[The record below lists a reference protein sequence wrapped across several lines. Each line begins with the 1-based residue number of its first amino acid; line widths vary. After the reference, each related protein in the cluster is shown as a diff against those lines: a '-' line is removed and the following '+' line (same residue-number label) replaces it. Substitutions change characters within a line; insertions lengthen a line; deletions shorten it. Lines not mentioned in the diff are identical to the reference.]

1 VALLDPSSAVGA
13 VEWAER
19 AEAAGFAAAI
29 VTRAAPPAADG
40 DKAKAG
46 GLPQLSYPLTFGG
59 QWGTLLEDN
68 EWRADLSTK
77 ALVLVRKSE
86 ARVKLDRDGNLLR
99 SSANGND
106 NAEAAGGASEAAAP
120 SMLCVDVEP
129 SHATKLANLARPPPR
144 PP

>member
-1 VALLDPSSAVGA
+1 MALLDPSSAVGA

-29 VTRAAPPAADG
+29 VARTAPHSADG

-46 GLPQLSYPLTFGG
+46 DGLPQLPYPLTFGG

-68 EWRADLSTK
+68 EWRDDLSTK
-77 ALVLVRKSE
+77 APVLVRKNE

-99 SSANGND
+99 SGAND
-106 NAEAAGGASEAAAP
+106 NAEAAGGASGAAAL

-129 SHATKLANLARPPPR
+129 SHAAKLANLARPPPH